1 MERSFKKEVDALR
14 LGDGETFRGEGI
26 LAVTKALLQSGVS
39 YVGGYQGAPVSHL
52 LDVMVDAEDL
62 LADLGVHV
70 ETCTNEAAAAAM
82 LGASINYPLRGAVTW
97 KSIVGTN
104 VAADALSNLAS
115 PGVIGGALIV
125 LGEDF
130 GEGASVIQER
140 SYAYAMKSSIWLLDP
155 RPDLP
160 TIVDMVEKGFELSEA
175 SHAPVML
182 DLRVRACH
190 VTGEFLAKDNKRG
203 AYSGQH
209 RLAGPPRFE
218 YGRLAHPPVIFT
230 QERLKAEERL
240 PAAQKFIREQKLNE
254 VIPGEVNEIGI
265 IVLGGLTNN
274 LLRALARLDLAD
286 LYGASRIPIYVL
298 NVAYPLVPDEVKDFC
313 LGKLAVLA
321 VEEGSPEYV
330 EQQVNM
336 ILRGIDIPTRVL
348 GKGCLSRSGDYN
360 SEALLRGIAAFLTQT
375 RPTGI
380 DADAIAKRAEE
391 FLAHKPLAVADAGD
405 IPARPP
411 NFCTGCPERPVF
423 AAIKLVQREIGPT
436 HISADIGCHSFATFA
451 PFSLGNS
458 ILGYGMSLASAA
470 AVGPNM
476 ANRPISIMGD
486 GGFWHNGLITGV
498 ASNMFNKGDGV
509 LIVMQNGYASATGQQ
524 YLPSSAANRSGT
536 PTGITIEKT
545 LRSLGVTWLRT
556 VRTYSVAKMVKTL
569 KEAMRTAEQG
579 LKVIIADGECMLA
592 RQRRIRAEDA
602 DKLKRGER
610 VVKTRFGVDDEI
622 CTGDHSCIRLSG
634 CPSLTVKPNPDPLR
648 TDPVATVI
656 ESCVGCGLCGEVAHA
671 AVLCPS
677 FYRTDIIS
685 NPNWWD
691 RTLFRLRRSVIS
703 ALGGGTSSPSPQ
715 RGEAQAASGR
725 RSLSEER
732 RCEASAMVRGLGPSS
747 NSPGDSRTP
756 SPQPSPLRGE
766 GARLVQPQSSARPLT
781 VLIAALGGEGGGV
794 LTDWIVAAAE
804 SQNFPVQSTSIP
816 GVAQRTGATTYHI
829 ELVPT
834 PASKSDKR
842 RPILA
847 LAPGVGD
854 VDLVVASELMEA
866 GRAIAGGFVTPD
878 RTTTIAST
886 SRSYLVV
893 EKMAMGD
900 GRYDQQRLLQSV
912 EKNSKS
918 TLLLDL
924 EAIAHEAGAMINA
937 VMLGAIA
944 GAGALPIPAESFEA
958 AIRAD
963 GKAVEANLRGFRSGF
978 AAARGGSHLR
988 AGPTKRHQAPA
999 ASLADFENEIA
1010 RMPEAARAF
1019 VTEGVRR
1026 LAAYQDLAYA
1036 RLYLDRLGPIRD
1048 ADAKAGADGQ
1058 LLAEAARH
1066 LAVRMS
1072 YEDVV
1077 RVAQAKIDPARFA
1090 RIAQQMAIKPDQ
1102 PFAITEFL
1110 KPGVEEFCSILP
1122 PWLARPILAFAERH
1136 AKFAAAHWGMEI
1148 NTASLSGFLRFYILA
1163 KLRRFRPRTWRYREE
1178 QREIGNWLKLILR
1191 AAPLSAELA
1200 IEIAEC
1206 ARLIKGYGDTHKR
1219 GSDNYRVIVA
1229 QVIEPALAGQI
1240 PLRQATDAIASA
1252 RTAALLD
1259 PEGEALS
1266 KCLAALSSPPVHAI
1280 AAE

>member
-160 TIVDMVEKGFELSEA
+160 TIVDMVEKAFELSEA

-190 VTGEFLAKDNKRG
+190 VTGEFTAKDNKRG
-203 AYSGQH
+203 AHSGQH

-230 QERLKAEERL
+230 QERLKVEERL
-240 PAAQKFIREQKLNE
+240 PAAQKFIREKKLNE
-254 VIPGEVNEIGI
+254 VMPGEANEIGI

-286 LYGASRIPIYVL
+286 LYGGCRIPIYVL

-313 LGKLAVLA
+313 IGKRAVLV

-336 ILRGIDIPTRVL
+336 ILRGADISTRVL

-360 SEALLRGIAAFLTQT
+360 SEAMLRGIAAFLNQT
-375 RPTGI
+375 HPAGI
-380 DADAIAKRAEE
+380 DADAVAKRAEG
-391 FLAHKPLAVADAGD
+391 FLAHKPAAVADAGD

-423 AAIKLVQREIGPT
+423 AAIKLAQREIGPT

-476 ANRPISIMGD
+476 VNRPISIMGD

-556 VRTYSVAKMVKTL
+556 VRSYSVAKMAETL
-569 KEAMRTAEQG
+569 KEAMRTAERG

-592 RQRRIRAEDA
+592 RQRRIRAADA
-602 DKLKRGER
+602 EKLKRGER

-677 FYRTDIIS
+677 FYRTDVIS

-691 RTLFRLRRSVIS
+691 RTLFRLRSRMIGW
-703 ALGGGTSSPSPQ
+703 LGAAGKTAPSPQ
-715 RGEAQAASGR
+715 RGEGG
-725 RSLSEER
+725 
-732 RCEASAMVRGLGPSS
+732 VRGLGPIGG
-747 NSPGDSRTP
+747 PAGDSRTP
-756 SPQPSPLRGE
+756 SPQPSPPWGE
-766 GARLVQPQSSARPLT
+766 GARLAQPQSNTRPLT

-834 PASKSDKR
+834 PVSKSDKR

-847 LAPGVGD
+847 LAPGIGD

-866 GRAIAGGFVTPD
+866 GRAVAGGFVTPD
-878 RTTTIAST
+878 RTMTIAST

-900 GRYDQQRLLQSV
+900 GRYDQQRLIQSV
-912 EKNSKS
+912 EKNSKGA
-918 TLLLDL
+918 LLLDL
-924 EAIAHEAGAMINA
+924 EAIARESGAMISA
-937 VMLGAIA
+937 VMLGTIA
-944 GAGALPIPAESFEA
+944 GAGALPIPAEAFEA

-963 GKAVEANLRGFRSGF
+963 GKAVDANLRGFRAGF
-978 AAARGGSHLR
+978 DAARRGSHLR
-988 AGPTKRHQAPA
+988 ADPTKRHLASV
-999 ASLADFENEIA
+999 ASLADLENEIA
-1010 RMPEAARAF
+1010 CMPDAARAF
-1019 VTEGVRR
+1019 MTEGVRR

-1072 YEDVV
+1072 YEDVI

-1090 RIAQQMAIKPDQ
+1090 RIAAQMGIKPDQ
-1102 PFAITEFL
+1102 PFAVTEFL

-1200 IEIAEC
+1200 TEITEC

-1240 PLRQATDAIASA
+1240 PVRQAADAIASA

-1259 PEGEALS
+1259 PDGEALA
-1266 KCLAALSSPPVHAI
+1266 KCLGELAAPPAHAI